1 MLKKILSISG
11 RPGLFKLVSYGKNI
25 IIVESLLDGKRT
37 AAHPRDRVVALGDIS
52 IYTTEDDKPLGEV
65 LEEINKKYNNKPID
79 KEVMKD
85 GASLLEFIKGVL
97 PTFDEE
103 RVHMSDMKK
112 LVSWYNILVTN
123 GYTTFLDK
131 EEEEEEAEKAE
142 SKKEKK
148 EEKKD

>member
-65 LEEINKKYNNKPID
+65 LEEINKKYENKPID

-103 RVHMSDMKK
+103 RVHTSDMKK
-112 LVSWYNILVTN
+112 LVSWYNILVN
-123 GYTTFLDK
+123 SGYTTFLDK
-131 EEEEEEAEKAE
+131 EEETEKDEPEE
-142 SKKEKK
+142 EKK
-148 EEKKD
+148 ED

>member
-131 EEEEEEAEKAE
+131 EEEAEKDE
-142 SKKEKK
+142 SK

>member
-11 RPGLFKLVSYGKNI
+11 RQGLFKLISYGKNI

-65 LEEINKKYNNKPID
+65 LEEINKKYENKPVD
-79 KEVMKD
+79 KDMMKD

-103 RVHMSDMKK
+103 RVHTSDIKK
-112 LVSWYNILVTN
+112 LVSWYNILVN
-123 GYTTFLDK
+123 SGFTTFIEK
-131 EEEEEEAEKAE
+131 EEEGY
-142 SKKEKK
+142 KKEGDDK
-148 EEKKD
+148 EAQEKKD

>member
-11 RPGLFKLVSYGKNI
+11 RPGLFKLISYGKNI

-65 LEEINKKYNNKPID
+65 LEEINKKYENKPVD
-79 KEVMKD
+79 KDVMKD

-103 RVHMSDMKK
+103 RVHMSDIKK
-112 LVSWYNILVTN
+112 LVAWYNILVTS
-123 GYTTFLDK
+123 GFTTFIDK
-131 EEEEEEAEKAE
+131 EEEAKD
-142 SKKEKK
+142 
-148 EEKKD
+148 EEKPQEKEDKKD